1 MKPCTRCHGRHAG
14 PCNDERKQLKR
25 AVDGYVAGARQRLAT
40 KVRSLTPE
48 EIAAYEAEL
57 KARPSFK
64 TGVPSHR
71 PDPVK
76 PWRWKR

>member
-1 MKPCTRCHGRHAG
+1 MRCTRCHGRHAG

-25 AVDGYVAGARQRLAT
+25 AVDRYVSEAGARLAST
-40 KVRSLTPE
+40 VKVFTPE
-48 EIAAYEAEL
+48 ERRAYEREL
-57 KARPSFK
+57 LARESFK
-64 TGVPSHR
+64 TGVPSQK